1 MEGMKMAALARE
13 DYLENTIQHWKHI
26 SPVIHQPQNTDEYEK
41 LSYFLDQLLD
51 LVREDESHELMGL
64 VDVISHMIAMYDEE
78 HVESLEKG
86 NSIDVLK
93 FLMEQHALNQRDL
106 KNEIGSQGVVSE
118 ILNGKRQLN
127 VTQIRK
133 LSERFNVS
141 PATVVVLSIINT
153 LIP

>member
-1 MEGMKMAALARE
+1 MAALAHN
-13 DYLENTIQHWKHI
+13 DFLENTIQHWKHI
-26 SPVIHQPQNTDEYEK
+26 SPVIHEPQNTDEYKK
-41 LSYFLDQLLD
+41 LSRFLDRLLD
-51 LVREDESHELMGL
+51 MVGEDESHELMGL

-78 HVESLEKG
+78 HVDSLQKG
-86 NSIDVLK
+86 TSIDALK
-93 FLMEQHALNQRDL
+93 FLMKQHVLNQRHL

-141 PATVVVLSIINT
+141 PTTFID
-153 LIP
+153 